1 MIGGEFPIPLFV
13 GRRTNRP
20 VHVTVACLSRTIAKL
35 PGGRVASLARPLS
48 RSLGRAI
55 ACRGSLSLGDRTMI
69 GCAAPPFP
77 AALDARSMTGL
88 MIVLPCPLNQRVS
101 LTFGDG

>member
-35 PGGRVASLARPLS
+35 RGGWPPWHARCPGASAGLS
-48 RSLGRAI
+48 PVG
-55 ACRGSLSLGDRTMI
+55 
-69 GCAAPPFP
+69 
-77 AALDARSMTGL
+77 ALYLWATAL
-88 MIVLPCPLNQRVS
+88 
-101 LTFGDG
+101 

>member
-35 PGGRVASLARPLS
+35 PGGWPPWHARCPGISAGLS
-48 RSLGRAI
+48 PVRALYLWTTGYDRLCRPAVSRRLG
-55 ACRGSLSLGDRTMI
+55 C
-69 GCAAPPFP
+69 
-77 AALDARSMTGL
+77 
-88 MIVLPCPLNQRVS
+88 
-101 LTFGDG
+101 

>member
-48 RSLGRAI
+48 RSSRQGYRLSGLFIFGRPHYDRLCRAAVSRRLG
-55 ACRGSLSLGDRTMI
+55 C
-69 GCAAPPFP
+69 
-77 AALDARSMTGL
+77 
-88 MIVLPCPLNQRVS
+88 
-101 LTFGDG
+101 